1 MPTLLDTSNP
11 NPQAIQKQP
20 LEFKTSRG
28 PLLQPITPQLIPN
41 YDVNQASQ
49 YINNP
54 IFNTLDQTGRGY
66 LEMENE
72 MSQGQSS
79 LEQWRNGLSKAV
91 ANVPLKFLEGMGYA
105 YGFGK
110 WGIGSGFDVKNV
122 DDMINNDFA
131 SFFHNTSKELDKS
144 LPIYGSFDYNEG
156 NILQKMSTAKFWAG
170 DFTDGLAFLASA
182 YGGSFIGKAIGKGAG
197 ALAGAVNIAE
207 ETANTINKVAAFGAG
222 TIYNTVSEAGFE
234 AKDSYESVYPEL
246 KKKMLAEVTK
256 KYSDAFGNVMVTP
269 EFIEQ
274 EAEQLAK
281 QKSGETAANVFVGN
295 LAALALSNSLEM
307 KAFLGNPLDE
317 SKKLWR
323 QVVKGQIKEG
333 EIQAWKSAA
342 KGLGVGI
349 VSEGLW
355 EEGMQNAMQQ
365 FQKKKALG
373 AINGEG
379 FTGGY
384 FKEWLKGFS
393 NTEGQA
399 SMILGALIGG
409 PFQAHAHYQEAIG
422 EEQNIIG
429 LTKELARH
437 KDSILASDKI
447 FQTFIENR
455 YKKNEDGSVMLN
467 DKNEPV
473 LNEEWYKNKAYQIQ
487 LDEDYQTEKIN
498 ALLRGDISAATIV
511 DQYYTSRKL
520 WNYLANP
527 IYENTDEAFEAFK
540 NSLETQATEYQN
552 QADAIKQKT
561 QEEAGTE
568 VALPLGD
575 KVDEKSF
582 DKELFKKDF
591 DKALLE
597 AKAMKNEF
605 DKIQDNVKIGLTNS
619 KEDVVQEKI
628 SKALFHEVTKRKAL
642 LKALDNP
649 TLSEQTRTDILEM
662 IQSSE
667 DLTAKLFNKE
677 ERKNYIKSELKQQ
690 EEIEKKIDEY
700 YQILNKYKEQPE
712 LEKKKSK
719 LEELK
724 TKSQGLLKPIISKF
738 ARKKAEEEAAQ
749 VTEEKAKPKEKAI
762 EDKITDEDKNRLKQL
777 HYEVTKE
784 GYQHGHSYLKR
795 INTAYEGDVTVGKK
809 YQYYKELGDE
819 EIRKD
824 KLKDN
829 INSLLSE
836 LNYVI
841 SNPRINPSEDYNHI
855 RTLLLK
861 LGETISNL
869 TKPYNE
875 EQGYAQTNYTKEDLK
890 YIDEVEKQ
898 VTYLLFQFEEVIDD
912 KIKEAKEKA
921 SVFNEILSGT
931 NAFLENIINDLNSFN
946 LQNDFD
952 QDIETTNVSS
962 EAYALFGAPLIRSSF
977 MNNYFITEEDFQEI
991 KELILVKNLTYEDA
1005 LNFLIDK
1012 IEEKG
1017 TINTD
1022 EDYDL
1027 KNQILQLQI
1036 AVNFNDLNPEQKE
1049 RLFNDILEIEDL
1061 KQLKK
1066 EFLKQQDI
1074 YLKGFEE
1081 NKDMSKKH
1089 MDSNAFLQMW
1099 KKDLPEQ
1106 DEFFESLFIKEN
1118 PDFSFNISKII
1129 VEQFEKNLKE
1139 KNEAELNK
1147 IEDVF
1152 YYQNRLEELKDI
1164 KRILDDK
1171 DIKSKELK
1179 STQKEINDL
1188 INVYEN
1194 HIIPLAIKNQ
1204 SNRKVVQEI
1213 ALGVRDKSYFNQLGV
1228 NVEISLTGQIQLKGG
1243 STKLV
1248 DLIKKLYG
1256 LDITSMKLAEKFNFL
1271 LLEKVIKEVKSKSK
1285 EDLKPLFELIKELK
1299 KEVSEEIRTFEN
1311 TKQQAV
1317 FLGNVSFGHYLENP
1331 DSVIEKLIYDM
1342 AHIEDLAM
1350 RTYNEKE
1357 NWFSSPLY
1365 NYTKHLS
1372 PALLLDELKKK
1383 KFSGSVLMPY
1393 QKLVDYIDL
1402 HLEFTALHNLENN
1415 LTSNLDYTPYFKN
1428 LREQV
1433 ETNAFSP
1440 TYQQEIALRE
1450 AYGWWNNQSM
1460 ILSYL
1465 KGVAG
1470 CLAYGT
1476 KVLMYDGSFKE
1487 VQDIKEGD
1495 QLMGVDSTPRNVLS
1509 TIIGKEQMY
1518 WVHQNKGQSY
1528 RVNESHILS
1537 TKHYKKGIVNLSI
1550 KEYLKNSKRKDY
1562 KGYKASLIDFKEKE
1576 LNIDPYYLGLWLGDG
1591 NTSSIKTITT
1601 VDKEIINYLKKFN
1614 SKPRA
1619 KIQYTIDSRF
1629 NKAFK
1634 NYYNITDCSKLN
1646 NKYIPQDFLINSKE
1660 NRLQL
1665 LAGLIDSDGYFSNK
1679 DQAYE
1684 ITQKSEILANQ
1695 IAYLTRSLGFY
1706 TKVSKKNAKCTNCKE
1721 NFYPVFRVT
1730 FVPECSIPV
1739 LLERKKYLNTK
1750 SNFKNKLHT
1759 GLKIEKDI
1767 VDNYYGFLL
1776 DKDHLFIL
1784 EDFTVTHNTGKTS
1797 VFLKYFLET
1806 NKIPLD
1812 SVLFSAHGE
1821 AQTKTLGQVSEN
1833 AVTALISD
1841 LLSKDIKFFDKTN
1854 LIVIDEINANSDQTI
1869 KNILDKITLINKDRA
1884 ENNKVKVLFLGDPT
1898 QLRTTNQPFIDFFSS
1913 YANSY
1918 SIKYA
1923 EQLKVF
1929 SPLTVAYRS
1938 DVGAINNLANA
1949 FRDTNVVIQ
1958 NKDLQSSAD
1967 LNDKNAKGTIL
1978 ASGERTDGL
1987 LNDILKRVQ
1996 LVKEEGSTKAIIVST
2011 PQEVADYNKELT
2023 AKGINNVEVLTI
2035 EEAQGRTFDETYID
2049 IQKPILEQTK
2059 LGQAN
2064 KTDKEYFFNTVMYTA
2079 VSRAKNLVIMY
2090 DNTSTFTTSVKED
2103 VADNNKELLQEK
2115 LELKSNMI
2123 KYLDFAETLK
2133 EPEATTAPPVFTPE
2147 PIVED
2152 TPEQQEEDDEKKE
2165 DFEEDNI
2172 DEEII
2177 DEEEEQEEEP
2187 KEEEITEGLQI
2198 LEIQN
2203 PEFNVLTEKTVMGA
2217 QTPAEAQKGNDVIF
2231 MRSSDGH
2238 IYAYVRSTNSPE
2250 YFVYLTTMY
2259 YKNLRDDVPTEKH
2272 LKDAFNA
2279 STEKR
2284 FAAYDKSSLK
2294 ESAINK
2300 GQQIASGKIHFTQKL
2315 QFMYEKAANK
2325 DAIEREIEEKGGL
2338 YEYIKEKV
2346 LPLVLKKGGSTE
2358 TYGEIVNYKVFIPRK
2373 DNAQKGQDP
2382 NLINSITNIE
2392 YGHPYLKF
2400 DIEKKDDSGQIRRQT
2415 FFIKLETPMLK
2426 NTDSVAA
2433 PLIKFYDNIITL
2445 EKELQDVG
2453 LGFLK
2458 LGNSSF
2464 NNLLLLFK
2472 KDFKAIEDGKV
2483 LDKVTGHPKK
2493 DKEGNDIIKYKIVA
2507 KDNSVV
2513 TKEDIYKILEDNNL
2527 SEENLLDVL
2536 GIFQKNSKELIPL
2549 LFSPKKDK
2557 VKTSANGYLDFL
2569 KEQVEEGLIEESS
2582 IAEYEKYITD
2592 INDNLDPVGKQL
2604 MDIVMNKIYLNHY
2617 NVVRSFRAAGFDLNS
2632 LNENVVATVRGI
2644 RREITE
2650 HSFVP
2655 IIDGEH
2661 KGKFFAFDPIVGQIV
2676 ILDKIPA
2683 RKFVSTKYTS
2693 ANGIELQDYEAVRL
2707 TKKSSPAQNSFNTI
2721 GRANGKIQT
2730 GPNPEDFFNL
2740 RLSYLANKDTVNQ
2753 RTTLF
2758 VPSLVKETKYDTNFD
2773 KKYYKLLNLAFDN
2786 YINKLKA
2793 EGKDFNFD
2801 LSYQDDS
2808 GNSIQFQYKEQLN
2821 KDGKSTWR
2829 NPNVV
2834 GRLRKDVHLQDENAL
2849 EVMKNFLI
2857 SVGATMTIEGEDHV
2871 ITKDLFDALEGTH
2884 EEKPVTSNILSNV
2897 VGPDTFDETGTSKL
2911 YRKNVD
2917 RNYVNDTQDTN
2928 HGGKSFED
2936 NVPLQNAVTT
2946 RFKGVKESRVQV
2958 ALDDVKSQP
2967 TETSSESKVQNT
2979 SIEDKKAYIE
2989 RRRLELESSR
2999 EIETL
3004 YDLRKPIT
3012 EDSKEIIS
3020 KIEEANKLRKDA
3032 QAKSEQAAKET
3043 DEEKR
3048 IALNSDA
3055 GSLNEKAQI
3064 LDKEVKKS
3072 RDNVIENTPIKQAIT
3087 DTYSKGQRLLNKIKL
3102 AARSNEWTPSMPIS
3116 KEEFAKLE
3124 DAIKRLAVKNMGEVT
3139 SNSEVIPDILLIEE
3153 INAKYDAEIAAL
3165 EPTIERKT
3173 LVENGTYFLDQLENG
3188 KFSVSDNTEYPQEF
3202 TYDTYGDAVRK
3213 YEELIKKPVS
3223 QSPVYEGDFDPLLK
3237 VSEVYS
3243 DVSKEIIVRLEEYTD
3258 PSEIAVVNKAVEKM
3272 FTKSPDMTFEEL
3284 AKKLSKKYGIDEET
3298 FIQEF
3303 EGYYLKNKC

>member
-28 PLLQPITPQLIPN
+28 PLLQPIAPQLIPN
-41 YDVNQASQ
+41 YDVNKASQ

-79 LEQWRNGLSKAV
+79 LEQWRNGLLKAV
-91 ANVPLKFLEGMGYA
+91 ANVPIKFLEGMGYA

-110 WGIGSGFDVKNV
+110 WGIGSGFDVKNI

-182 YGGSFIGKAIGKGAG
+182 YGGSFIGKAVGKGAG
-197 ALAGAVNIAE
+197 AFAGAVNVAE

-222 TIYNTVSEAGFE
+222 TIYNTISEAGFE

-246 KKKMLAEVTK
+246 KKKMLSEVTK

-274 EAEQLAK
+274 EAEQLTK
-281 QKSGETAANVFVGN
+281 QKAGETAANVFVGN
-295 LAALALSNSLEM
+295 LAVLSLSNSLEM

-323 QVVKGQIKEG
+323 QIVKGEIKEG

-422 EEQNIIG
+422 EEQNITG

-540 NSLETQATEYQN
+540 NSLEAQAAEYQN

-561 QEEAGTE
+561 QEETGTE
-568 VALPLGD
+568 TTLPLGD

-597 AKAMKNEF
+597 AKAMKSEF
-605 DKIQDNVKIGLTNS
+605 DKIQDNIKIGLTNS

-642 LKALDNP
+642 LKALENP
-649 TLSEQTRTDILEM
+649 TLSEQTRKDILEM

-677 ERKNYIKSELKQQ
+677 ERKNYIKSELEQQ

-749 VTEEKAKPKEKAI
+749 KTEEKAKPKEKAI

-824 KLKDN
+824 KLKDD

-855 RTLLLK
+855 RSLLLK

-875 EQGYAQTNYTKEDLK
+875 EQGYSQTNYTKEDLK
-890 YIDEVEKQ
+890 YIDEIEKQ
-898 VTYLLFQFEEVIDD
+898 VTYLLFQFEGVLDD
-912 KIKEAKEKA
+912 KIKDAKEKA
-921 SVFNEILSGT
+921 SVFNEILSNT

-952 QDIETTNVSS
+952 LDIETTNLSS
-962 EAYALFGAPLIRSSF
+962 EAYALFGGLLIESSF

-991 KELILVKNLTYEDA
+991 KELILTKNLSYEDA
-1005 LNFLIDK
+1005 LNFLINK

-1017 TINTD
+1017 VVNND
-1022 EDYDL
+1022 EDSDL
-1027 KNQILQLQI
+1027 KNQILKMHL
-1036 AVNFNDLNPEQKE
+1036 AVNFNELNPEQKE
-1049 RLFNDILEIEDL
+1049 RLFNDVLEIEDL

-1066 EFLKQQDI
+1066 EFLKQQDL

-1081 NKDMSKKH
+1081 NKEMSKKH

-1164 KRILDDK
+1164 KRILDAK

-1179 STQKEINDL
+1179 ATQKEINDL

-1271 LLEKVIKEVKSKSK
+1271 LLEKVIKEIKSKSK

-1311 TKQQAV
+1311 TKKQAV

-1342 AHIEDLAM
+1342 AHIEDLTM

-1415 LTSNLDYTPYFKN
+1415 LTSDLDYTPYFKN

-1730 FVPECSIPV
+1730 FVPECFIPV

-2035 EEAQGRTFDETYID
+2035 EESQGRTFDETYID

-2064 KTDKEYFFNTVMYTA
+2064 KADKEYFFNTVMYTA
-2079 VSRAKNLVIMY
+2079 VSRAKNLVVMY

-2133 EPEATTAPPVFTPE
+2133 EPETTTTPPVFTPE

-2152 TPEQQEEDDEKKE
+2152 TPEQQEEDEEIKE

-2172 DEEII
+2172 GDEIV
-2177 DEEEEQEEEP
+2177 DEDEQEEEP
-2187 KEEEITEGLQI
+2187 KEEEVTEGLQI

-2203 PEFNVLTEKTVMGA
+2203 PEFNTLTEKTVMGV

-2238 IYAYVRSTNSPE
+2238 IYAYVRSSSNPE

-2279 STEKR
+2279 NTEKR
-2284 FAAYDKSSLK
+2284 FAAYDKTSLK
-2294 ESAINK
+2294 ESSINK
-2300 GQQIASGKIHFTQKL
+2300 AQQIASGKIHFTQKL
-2315 QFMYEKAANK
+2315 QFMYEKVVNR

-2338 YEYIKEKV
+2338 YEYIKEKI
-2346 LPLVLKKGGSTE
+2346 LPLVLKKGSSTE
-2358 TYGEIVNYKVFIPRK
+2358 THGDIVNYKIFIPRK

-2392 YGHPYLKF
+2392 YGHPYLTF
-2400 DIEKKDDSGQIRRQT
+2400 DVEKKDDSGQIRRQP

-2433 PLIKFYDNIITL
+2433 PLIQFYNICENI
-2445 EKELQDVG
+2445 EKELQDIG
-2453 LGFLK
+2453 LGFIK
-2458 LGNSSF
+2458 LGTNEFDKLS
-2464 NNLLLLFK
+2464 LLFK
-2472 KDFKAIEDGKV
+2472 KDFKAVEDGKV
-2483 LDKVTGHPKK
+2483 LDKITGHPKK

-2513 TKEDIYKILEDNNL
+2513 TKDDIYKILKDNNL

-2536 GIFQKNSKELIPL
+2536 NIFQKNSKDLIPL

-2582 IAEYEKYITD
+2582 IAEYENYITT

-2604 MDIVMNKIYLNHY
+2604 MDIVMNKVYLNHY

-2632 LNENVVATVRGI
+2632 LSENVVATVRGI

-2676 ILDKIPA
+2676 ILDKVPP

-2707 TKKSSPAQNSFNTI
+2707 TKKSAPAQNSLNTI

-2740 RLSYLANKDTVNQ
+2740 RLSYLINKDTINQ

-2758 VPSLVKETKYDTNFD
+2758 VPSLIKETKYDTNFD

-2829 NPNVV
+2829 NPNIV

-2857 SVGATMTIEGEDHV
+2857 SVGAIMVIEGEEHV
-2871 ITKDLFDALEGTH
+2871 ITKDLLDILEGTH
-2884 EEKPVTSNILSNV
+2884 EAKRITTNILKHLI
-2897 VGPDTFDETGTSKL
+2897 GPDTFDESGTSKI

-2917 RNYVNDTQDTN
+2917 RNYINDTQDTD
-2928 HGGKSFED
+2928 HGGKSFE
-2936 NVPLQNAVTT
+2936 NNIPLQNAVTT
-2946 RFKGVKESRVQV
+2946 RFKGVKESRVQI
-2958 ALDDVKSQP
+2958 ALNNVKTDVSP
-2967 TETSSESKVQNT
+2967 E
-2979 SIEDKKAYIE
+2979 
-2989 RRRLELESSR
+2989 
-2999 EIETL
+2999 
-3004 YDLRKPIT
+3004 
-3012 EDSKEIIS
+3012 S
-3020 KIEEANKLRKDA
+3020 KIEPEII
-3032 QAKSEQAAKET
+3032 Q
-3043 DEEKR
+3043 EEK
-3048 IALNSDA
+3048 
-3055 GSLNEKAQI
+3055 
-3064 LDKEVKKS
+3064 
-3072 RDNVIENTPIKQAIT
+3072 PI
-3087 DTYSKGQRLLNKIKL
+3087 
-3102 AARSNEWTPSMPIS
+3102 
-3116 KEEFAKLE
+3116 
-3124 DAIKRLAVKNMGEVT
+3124 
-3139 SNSEVIPDILLIEE
+3139 
-3153 INAKYDAEIAAL
+3153 
-3165 EPTIERKT
+3165 IERKT
-3173 LVENGTYFLDQLENG
+3173 LHDNGTYFVDQLENG
-3188 KFSVSDNTEYPQEF
+3188 KFTVYDDSEYPQEF
-3202 TYDTYGDAVRK
+3202 TYDTYGDAIKK
-3213 YEELIKKPVS
+3213 YEELIKEPIPE
-3223 QSPVYEGDFDPLLK
+3223 SPIYESDFNPLLK
-3237 VSEVYS
+3237 VSKVYS

-3258 PSEIAVVNKAVEKM
+3258 PSEIAVVNKAVDKM

-3284 AKKLSKKYGIDEET
+3284 AKKLSKKYGIDEEI
-3298 FIQEF
+3298 FMKEF
-3303 EGYYLKNKC
+3303 KGYYLKNKC

>member
-1 MPTLLDTSNP
+1 MPTLLDTSNQ

-20 LEFKTSRG
+20 LEFKISRG

-91 ANVPLKFLEGMGYA
+91 ANVPLKFLEGAGYV

-131 SFFHNTSKELDKS
+131 SFFHNISKELDKA
-144 LPIYGSFDYNEG
+144 LPIYGSFDYTEG

-182 YGGSFIGKAIGKGAG
+182 YGGSFIGKVIGKGVG
-197 ALAGAVNIAE
+197 ALSTTMGVAG
-207 ETANTINKVAAFGAG
+207 ETANTINKITAFGAG
-222 TIYNTVSEAGFE
+222 TIYNTVSEAAFE
-234 AKDSYESVYPEL
+234 AKDSYESVYPEV
-246 KKKMLAEVTK
+246 KKKMLSEVTK

-269 EFIEQ
+269 ELIEQ
-274 EAEQLAK
+274 EAEQLTKEKA
-281 QKSGETAANVFVGN
+281 GAAAANVFVGN
-295 LAALALSNSLEM
+295 LAVLALSNSLEM

-323 QVVKGQIKEG
+323 QIVKGEIKEG
-333 EIQAWKSAA
+333 EIQAWKSAV

-349 VSEGLW
+349 ASEGLW

-365 FQKKKALG
+365 YQKKKALG

-447 FQTFIENR
+447 FQTFVENR

-575 KVDEKSF
+575 KINEKSF

-619 KEDVVQEKI
+619 KENVVQEKI

-642 LKALDNP
+642 LKALENP
-649 TLSEQTRTDILEM
+649 TLSEQTRKDILEM
-662 IQSSE
+662 IESSNA
-667 DLTAKLFNKE
+667 LTAKLFNKE
-677 ERKNYIKSELKQQ
+677 ERKKYIKSEIEQQ

-795 INTAYEGDVTVGKK
+795 INTAYEGDVTIGKK

-824 KLKDN
+824 KLKDT
-829 INSLLSE
+829 ISSLLSE

-875 EQGYAQTNYTKEDLK
+875 EQGYSQTNYTKEDLK
-890 YIDEVEKQ
+890 YIDEIEKQ

-921 SVFNEILSGT
+921 SVFNEILSNT

-952 QDIETTNVSS
+952 LDIETTDVSS
-962 EAYALFGAPLIRSSF
+962 EAYALFGAPLVGSSF

-991 KELILVKNLTYEDA
+991 KELILIKNLTYEDA
-1005 LNFLIDK
+1005 LNLLIDK

-1017 TINTD
+1017 TINSD
-1022 EDYDL
+1022 EDSEL

-1036 AVNFNDLNPEQKE
+1036 AVNFNELNPEQKE
-1049 RLFNDILEIEDL
+1049 RLFNDILEVEDL

-1089 MDSNAFLQMW
+1089 VDSNAFLQMW

-1129 VEQFEKNLKE
+1129 VEQFQKNLKE

-1164 KRILDDK
+1164 KRILDAK

-1821 AQTKTLGQVSEN
+1821 AQTKTLGQISEN

-1869 KNILDKITLINKDRA
+1869 KNILDKLTLINKDRA

-1918 SIKYA
+1918 NIKYA

-1996 LVKEEGSTKAIIVST
+1996 LLKEEGSTKAIIVST

-2090 DNTSTFTTSVKED
+2090 DNTFTFTTSVKED

-2115 LELKSNMI
+2115 LELKLNMI

-2133 EPEATTAPPVFTPE
+2133 EPEVTTAPPVFTPE
-2147 PIVED
+2147 PPIEGD
-2152 TPEQQEEDDEKKE
+2152 TIQQQEEDDEKKE

-2172 DEEII
+2172 DDEII
-2177 DEEEEQEEEP
+2177 NEEEEQEEEP
-2187 KEEEITEGLQI
+2187 KEEEVTEGLQI

-2279 STEKR
+2279 NTEKR
-2284 FAAYDKSSLK
+2284 FAVYDKSSLK

-2315 QFMYEKAANK
+2315 QFMYEKVVNK

-2338 YEYIKEKV
+2338 YEYIKEKIV
-2346 LPLVLKKGGSTE
+2346 PLVLKKGSTTE
-2358 TYGEIVNYKVFIPRK
+2358 THGKIVNYKVFIPRK

-2382 NLINSITNIE
+2382 NLIDSITNIE

-2400 DIEKKDDSGQIRRQT
+2400 DIEKEDDSGQIRRQT

-2472 KDFKAIEDGKV
+2472 KDFKAVEDGKV

-2493 DKEGNDIIKYKIVA
+2493 DKEGNEIIKYKIVA

-2513 TKEDIYKILEDNNL
+2513 TKEDIYKVLKDNNL

-2569 KEQVEEGLIEESS
+2569 KEQVEEGLIDESS
-2582 IAEYEKYITD
+2582 IAEYENYITT

-2632 LNENVVATVRGI
+2632 LNENVVATVRGM

-2676 ILDKIPA
+2676 ILDKIPP

-2707 TKKSSPAQNSFNTI
+2707 TKKSSSAQNSFNTI

-2857 SVGATMTIEGEDHV
+2857 SVGATMTIEGEDHI
-2871 ITKDLFDALEGTH
+2871 ITKELFDTLEGTH

-2897 VGPDTFDETGTSKL
+2897 VGPDTFDETGTSKV

-2958 ALDDVKSQP
+2958 ALDGIKFQP
-2967 TETSSESKVQNT
+2967 TETALEPEVKEESFV
-2979 SIEDKKAYIE
+2979 DKKVDIE
-2989 RRRLELESSR
+2989 RRRQEDLQKGQLFLMNDGTYGGSRLVSLEEYSKIQIQENNLDSDVTKWDYNTFDGTGIFVNLNLGVAYIIPNNSYNGKKAEVVKVFINKTSKR
-2999 EIETL
+2999 FDLNNPRIINTPNIEL
-3004 YDLRKPIT
+3004 VAKAANI
-3012 EDSKEIIS
+3012 DSKELYN
-3020 KIEEANKLRKDA
+3020 EV
-3032 QAKSEQAAKET
+3032 
-3043 DEEKR
+3043 
-3048 IALNSDA
+3048 LN
-3055 GSLNEKAQI
+3055 
-3064 LDKEVKKS
+3064 
-3072 RDNVIENTPIKQAIT
+3072 AIT
-3087 DTYSKGQRLLNKIKL
+3087 
-3102 AARSNEWTPSMPIS
+3102 
-3116 KEEFAKLE
+3116 
-3124 DAIKRLAVKNMGEVT
+3124 
-3139 SNSEVIPDILLIEE
+3139 
-3153 INAKYDAEIAAL
+3153 KYDAELAAL

-3173 LVENGTYFLDQLENG
+3173 LVENGTYFIDQLENG
-3188 KFSVSDNTEYPQEF
+3188 KFTVYDNTEYPQEF

-3213 YEELIKKPVS
+3213 YEELVKKPVP

-3258 PSEIAVVNKAVEKM
+3258 PSEIAVVNKAVDKM

-3298 FIQEF
+3298 FMQEF
-3303 EGYYLKNKC
+3303 KGYYLKNKC

>member
-1 MPTLLDTSNP
+1 MPTLLDTSNQ

-20 LEFKTSRG
+20 LEFKISRG

-79 LEQWRNGLSKAV
+79 LEQWRNGLSKGV

-110 WGIGSGFDVKNV
+110 WGIGSGFDVKNI

-144 LPIYGSFDYNEG
+144 LPIYGSFDYTEG
-156 NILQKMSTAKFWAG
+156 NILQKMSTAKFWAN
-170 DFTDGLAFLASA
+170 DAVDGLAFLASA
-182 YGGSFIGKAIGKGAG
+182 YGGSFIGKAVGKGAG

-207 ETANTINKVAAFGAG
+207 ETANTINKITAFGAG

-234 AKDSYESVYPEL
+234 AKDSYESVYPEV
-246 KKKMLAEVTK
+246 KKKMLKEVTK
-256 KYSDAFGNVMVTP
+256 KYSDAFGNVMVSP
-269 EFIEQ
+269 EYIEQ

-281 QKSGETAANVFVGN
+281 QKAGEHAANVFVGN
-295 LAALALSNSLEM
+295 LAVLALSNSLEM

-447 FQTFIENR
+447 FQTFVENR

-527 IYENTDEAFEAFK
+527 IYENSDEAFEAFK

-561 QEEAGTE
+561 QEEAGTGTE

-575 KVDEKSF
+575 KISEKSF

-642 LKALDNP
+642 LKALENP
-649 TLSEQTRTDILEM
+649 TLSEQTRRDILEM
-662 IQSSE
+662 IESSNA
-667 DLTAKLFNKE
+667 LTVKLFNKE
-677 ERKNYIKSELKQQ
+677 ERKKYIKSELEQQ

-724 TKSQGLLKPIISKF
+724 TKSQGLLRPLISKF
-738 ARKKAEEEAAQ
+738 ERKKAAEEAAKA
-749 VTEEKAKPKEKAI
+749 TEEKAKPKEKAI

-795 INTAYEGDVTVGKK
+795 INTAYEGDVTIGKK

-841 SNPRINPSEDYNHI
+841 SNPRINPSEDYNNI

-952 QDIETTNVSS
+952 QDIETTDVSS
-962 EAYALFGAPLIRSSF
+962 EAYALFGAPLVRSSF

-991 KELILVKNLTYEDA
+991 KELILIKNLTYEDA
-1005 LNFLIDK
+1005 LNLLIDK

-1017 TINTD
+1017 TINSD
-1022 EDYDL
+1022 EDSEL
-1027 KNQILQLQI
+1027 RNQILQMQI
-1036 AVNFNDLNPEQKE
+1036 AVNFNELNPEQKE

-1129 VEQFEKNLKE
+1129 VEQFQKNLKE

-1164 KRILDDK
+1164 KRILDAK

-1730 FVPECSIPV
+1730 FVPECFIPV

-1821 AQTKTLGQVSEN
+1821 AQTKTLGQISEN

-1841 LLSKDIKFFDKTN
+1841 LLSKDVKFFDKTN

-1869 KNILDKITLINKDRA
+1869 KNILDKLTLINKDRA

-1918 SIKYA
+1918 NIKYA

-2147 PIVED
+2147 PPIEGD
-2152 TPEQQEEDDEKKE
+2152 TIQQQEEDDEKKE

-2172 DEEII
+2172 DEKII
-2177 DEEEEQEEEP
+2177 NEEEEEQEEEP

-2294 ESAINK
+2294 ESAIHK

-2338 YEYIKEKV
+2338 YEYIKEKIV
-2346 LPLVLKKGGSTE
+2346 PLVLKKGSSTE
-2358 TYGEIVNYKVFIPRK
+2358 TYGEIVNYQLFIPRK

-2382 NLINSITNIE
+2382 NLIDSITNIE

-2400 DIEKKDDSGQIRRQT
+2400 DVEKKDDSGQIRRQT
-2415 FFIKLETPMLK
+2415 FFIKLEAPMLK

-2433 PLIKFYDNIITL
+2433 PLINFYNICENI
-2445 EKELQDVG
+2445 EKDLQDIG
-2453 LGFLK
+2453 LGFIK
-2458 LGNSSF
+2458 LGTNEFDKLS
-2464 NNLLLLFK
+2464 LLFK
-2472 KDFKAIEDGKV
+2472 KDFKAVEDGKV
-2483 LDKVTGHPKK
+2483 LDKITGHPKK

-2582 IAEYEKYITD
+2582 IAKYEKYITD
-2592 INDNLDPVGKQL
+2592 INGNLDPVGKQL

-2676 ILDKIPA
+2676 ILDKIPP
-2683 RKFVSTKYTS
+2683 RKFVSPKYTS

-2707 TKKSSPAQNSFNTI
+2707 TKKSSSAQNSFNAI

-2740 RLSYLANKDTVNQ
+2740 RLSYLTNKDTVNQ

-2793 EGKDFNFD
+2793 EGKNFEFD

-2857 SVGATMTIEGEDHV
+2857 SVGATMVIEGEDHV
-2871 ITKDLFDALEGTH
+2871 VTKELFDTLEGTH
-2884 EEKPVTSNILSNV
+2884 EEKRVTTNILKHL
-2897 VGPDTFDETGTSKL
+2897 VGPDTFDETGTSKV

-2917 RNYVNDTQDTN
+2917 RNYVNDTQDTD
-2928 HGGKSFED
+2928 HGGKRFED

-2958 ALDDVKSQP
+2958 ALDGVKSQP
-2967 TETSSESKVQNT
+2967 TETSSESKVQDT
-2979 SIEDKKAYIE
+2979 SIEDKKVDITIPELTTIKVDLKSLTIDELQNVIKQVRQKAVNARDAEKQGKSVLGGSQSIE
-2989 RRRLELESSR
+2989 NDYQALKV
-2999 EIETL
+2999 
-3004 YDLRKPIT
+3004 YIT
-3012 EDSKEIIS
+3012 E
-3020 KIEEANKLRKDA
+3020 L
-3032 QAKSEQAAKET
+3032 
-3043 DEEKR
+3043 
-3048 IALNSDA
+3048 
-3055 GSLNEKAQI
+3055 
-3064 LDKEVKKS
+3064 
-3072 RDNVIENTPIKQAIT
+3072 
-3087 DTYSKGQRLLNKIKL
+3087 
-3102 AARSNEWTPSMPIS
+3102 
-3116 KEEFAKLE
+3116 
-3124 DAIKRLAVKNMGEVT
+3124 
-3139 SNSEVIPDILLIEE
+3139 
-3153 INAKYDAEIAAL
+3153 AAL

-3173 LVENGTYFLDQLENG
+3173 VVENGTYFIDQLENG
-3188 KFSVSDNTEYPQEF
+3188 KFTVYDNTEYPQEF

-3213 YEELIKKPVS
+3213 YEELIKKPVP
-3223 QSPVYEGDFDPLLK
+3223 QSPVYEGDFNPLLK

-3258 PSEIAVVNKAVEKM
+3258 PSEIAVVNKAVDKI

-3284 AKKLSKKYGIDEET
+3284 SKKLSKKYGIDEEI
-3298 FIQEF
+3298 FMKEF
-3303 EGYYLKNKC
+3303 KGYYVKNKC